1 MRGSSSLDSYSGD
14 PSRLSNPSPE
24 VEELFSRMQGQDRNG
39 CRFKC
44 LAQECLFLSPTPE
57 EMCAHIL
64 VAHDPPPRVD
74 CPYCGRTHKSKQQAR
89 KLFLAHDGFPKKRN
103 IFYS

>member
-24 VEELFSRMQGQDRNG
+24 VEELFSRMQDRDRNG

-44 LAQECLFLSPTPE
+44 LAARECLFLSPTTE
-57 EMCAHIL
+57 EMCAHVL
-64 VAHDPPPRVD
+64 LAHDPPPRAD
-74 CPYCGRTHKSKQQAR
+74 CPYCHPPVEFKSKLNVSR
-89 KLFLAHDGFPKKRN
+89 FTRMEKNNNLK
-103 IFYS
+103 